1 MLKEYF
7 KSIEDVSATEWLL
20 CMLIAIMAAMLSING
35 DGMLCPRSTSTAAV
49 MFCSPVIWTFS
60 PGGNARTDCGRYVCH
75 CRAGVTYK
83 PIEIGQAIPGDVF

>member
-35 DGMLCPRSTSTAAV
+35 DGMLWPRSISTATV
-49 MFCSPVIWTFS
+49 MFCSPVMWTFF
-60 PGGNARTDCGRYVCH
+60 PGWKCSDGLWAVCL
-75 CRAGVTYK
+75 ALSG
-83 PIEIGQAIPGDVF
+83 GGDV